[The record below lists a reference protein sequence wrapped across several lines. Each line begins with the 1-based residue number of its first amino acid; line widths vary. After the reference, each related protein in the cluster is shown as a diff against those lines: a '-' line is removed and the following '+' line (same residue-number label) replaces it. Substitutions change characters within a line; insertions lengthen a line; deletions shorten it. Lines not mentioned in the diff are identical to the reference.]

1 MLGVYVGLSRDSE
14 QKALELIHEI
24 FEEIKRDGV
33 TADELHRTKEQLKT
47 TLLMGME
54 STASRMSTIARN
66 EMIYGREVSEDE
78 LIAGIDSV
86 TSEDIKKLANRVF
99 DYSRGTLSA
108 VGNVAR
114 KSEYASLLKT
124 GKISE

>member
-1 MLGVYVGLSRDSE
+1 M
-14 QKALELIHEI
+14 KH
-24 FEEIKRDGV
+24 
-33 TADELHRTKEQLKT
+33 KT

-78 LIAGIDSV
+78 LIEGIDLV
-86 TSEDIKKLANRVF
+86 TSEDVRKLANRVF

-124 GKISE
+124 GKVSE